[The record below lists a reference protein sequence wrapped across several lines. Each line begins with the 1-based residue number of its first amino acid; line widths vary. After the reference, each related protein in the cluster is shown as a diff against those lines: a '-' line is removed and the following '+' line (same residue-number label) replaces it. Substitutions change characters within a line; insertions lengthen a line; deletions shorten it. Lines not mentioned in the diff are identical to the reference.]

1 MAKKRCIFYSLILLY
16 LLNSTKTIKIN
27 KGFLFF
33 RYNYYTWRER
43 ERAHLLAELKI
54 ISYEEKNYL

>member
-1 MAKKRCIFYSLILLY
+1 MAKESCIFYSLILLY

-33 RYNYYTWRER
+33 KIQLLYIER

-54 ISYEEKNYL
+54 ISYEERNYL